1 MMTHSSIT
9 SMRRR
14 SAARD
19 SSPNAP
25 ACRSRRGEASK
36 GSSLFRPGVEAR
48 SAEDP
53 GKEDPEKYIR
63 PRQGVALVRE
73 SSNQCDALAGS
84 RSPAMPDPRVVGAAP
99 PRPVAKRRAPLSG
112 VHRSSLFTVSGVAS
126 VTLKRVSPVVP
137 SRRDRS
143 ATSSGLECH
152 PTGTGVLPH
161 RDCSST
167 PSGLESLPQE
177 TVPHARG

>member
-1 MMTHSSIT
+1 MQSCRLIPAPT
-9 SMRRR
+9 
-14 SAARD
+14 
-19 SSPNAP
+19 AP
-25 ACRSRRGEASK
+25 ACRSRRGEAPE

-99 PRPVAKRRAPLSG
+99 LDPLLNDEHPYRGAFFTTLHSKWSG
-112 VHRSSLFTVSGVAS
+112 FCNAQMR
-126 VTLKRVSPVVP
+126 
-137 SRRDRS
+137 
-143 ATSSGLECH
+143 H
-152 PTGTGVLPH
+152 PW
-161 RDCSST
+161 SST
-167 PSGLESLPQE
+167 PSGLESHPIGTVVLPHRDCSPTPPGLE
-177 TVPHARG
+177 SLPTGTGVAPTRDCAACLELSI